1 MDNIYED
8 ICSCMSENS
17 CVCEGDDID
26 LLQSMIQTI
35 HDEIGTLNANE
46 CPQRATIS
54 HILLNITYTDGR
66 VVRSETTSNNTQ
78 VELINT

>member
-1 MDNIYED
+1 
-8 ICSCMSENS
+8 MSENS

-35 HDEIGTLNANE
+35 HDEIGTLSANE

-66 VVRSETTSNNTQ
+66 VVHSETTSNNTPHQ
-78 VELINT
+78 KTLPTQEEVVVLP